1 MAEGLVRRL
10 IVNSYKGGDKMTIA
24 SIHCIHLPVTV
35 LLYQKQSWIIKIRYE
50 QIIKFKIN
58 SLSTVTTPDKIK
70 TVLINMTRRS
80 KLVLMVTKIKIPH
93 IGVKLTNHS
102 WQKIFKK
109 A

>member
-1 MAEGLVRRL
+1 
-10 IVNSYKGGDKMTIA
+10 
-24 SIHCIHLPVTV
+24 
-35 LLYQKQSWIIKIRYE
+35 
-50 QIIKFKIN
+50 
-58 SLSTVTTPDKIK
+58 
-70 TVLINMTRRS
+70 MTRRS